1 MTIRD
6 EINKIE
12 PPSLREMIL
21 TGQRP
26 PDLEAGVGRSLSPE
40 MKRAL
45 EADGE
50 KLRQLTGVPVFE
62 RSERLAE
69 PRPDCG
75 AIQMSDQVL
84 KSIDNAAV
92 HIVNELDQLT
102 AGIERLKAKVIEDSA
117 AAKAAV
123 AAHFHLGAEALAF
136 RDKVHK
142 RLDELTK

>member
-6 EINKIE
+6 EIDKIE

-21 TGQRP
+21 TGRRP
-26 PDLEAGVGRSLSPE
+26 PDLESTRPEMLDGVGRSTKVP
-40 MKRAL
+40 L
-45 EADGE
+45 ELYA
-50 KLRQLTGVPVFE
+50 P
-62 RSERLAE
+62 ERLAE

-75 AIQMSDQVL
+75 AIKMSDQVI
-84 KSIDNAAV
+84 KSIENAAV

-142 RLDELTK
+142 RLDELTEKTP

>member
-6 EINKIE
+6 ELNKIE
-12 PPSLREMIL
+12 PASLREMIL

-26 PDLEAGVGRSLSPE
+26 PNTEHALAEASS
-40 MKRAL
+40 
-45 EADGE
+45 
-50 KLRQLTGVPVFE
+50 
-62 RSERLAE
+62 RLAE

-84 KSIDNAAV
+84 KSIDNAAI
-92 HIVNELDQLT
+92 HIVNELDQLI
-102 AGIERLKAKVIEDSA
+102 AGIEQLKAKVIEDSA